1 MAPTGSLAQIP
12 CHKIMA
18 CGAYELMGTLLT
30 MLPDAGGGAL
40 PASTGFEEFF
50 RTEYPLLVR
59 ISYGIVRDPHLAEDV
74 AQDVLIAAQQRF
86 PEPLGSDHARAWVKV
101 ATTHAS
107 LNAVRSRRRRQVR
120 QERAPQAT
128 AAIGPEE
135 LAIANEEGREVLT
148 ALARMPRH
156 AATVLVLRHS
166 GLSYVE
172 IAEAMEVHIGQI
184 GTMLRRAEARFR
196 KEVDHATRS

>member
-1 MAPTGSLAQIP
+1 
-12 CHKIMA
+12 MA
-18 CGAYELMGTLLT
+18 CGAYELMGTVLT
-30 MLPDAGGGAL
+30 LSSKTRGGAL

-59 ISYGIVRDPHLAEDV
+59 ISYAIVRDPHLAEDV

-86 PEPLGSDHARAWVKV
+86 PEPLGSDHAQAWVKV

-107 LNAVRSRRRRQVR
+107 LNVIRSSRRRQVR

-135 LAIANEEGREVLT
+135 LVIANEESREVLT
-148 ALARMPRH
+148 ALGRMPEH

-166 GLSYVE
+166 GLSYAE
-172 IAEAMEVHIGQI
+172 IAGAMEVNVGQI